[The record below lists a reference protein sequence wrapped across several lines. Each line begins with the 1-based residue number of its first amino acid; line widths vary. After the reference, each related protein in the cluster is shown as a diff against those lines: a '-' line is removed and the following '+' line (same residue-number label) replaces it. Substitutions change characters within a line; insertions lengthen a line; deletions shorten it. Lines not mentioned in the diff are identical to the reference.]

1 LISIKE
7 NNSHYIN
14 TGDIMNTFSVPQF
27 LSEMSVSKDDPEL
40 ELAMDAVEL
49 TELGCDD
56 GWLARQ
62 EHFGVAGAME
72 RQIEYLG
79 SVLLPNA
86 EDKIKKMASDGII
99 GESYTQDHWFGTTN
113 SDSPHEN
120 EEISFDQQIED
131 QQNFADGLRAR
142 MRTAAIR
149 MVTRIKA
156 HDELSN
162 TLGQLTY
169 SAIKAKATANR
180 NAKATA

>member
-1 LISIKE
+1 MTFTVQGFISGLVEENPTLFKWNQKE
-7 NNSHYIN
+7 PEKN
-14 TGDIMNTFSVPQF
+14 DA
-27 LSEMSVSKDDPEL
+27 EL
-40 ELAMDAVEL
+40 ELAMDSVNL

-79 SVLLPNA
+79 NTLLPNA
-86 EDKIKKMASDGII
+86 EAKIQKMASGGII

-113 SDSPHEN
+113 TESPHEN
-120 EEISFDQQIED
+120 EEIAFDQQIED
-131 QQNFADGLRAR
+131 QQNFADDLRAR

-156 HDELSN
+156 HDDISN

-180 NAKATA
+180 MAKA

>member
-1 LISIKE
+1 MTFTVQGFISGLVEENPTLFKWNQKE
-7 NNSHYIN
+7 PEKN
-14 TGDIMNTFSVPQF
+14 DA
-27 LSEMSVSKDDPEL
+27 EL
-40 ELAMDAVEL
+40 ELAMDSVKL

-79 SVLLPNA
+79 NTLLPNA
-86 EDKIKKMASDGII
+86 EAKVQKMASGGII

-113 SDSPHEN
+113 TESPHEN
-120 EEISFDQQIED
+120 EEIAFDQQIED
-131 QQNFADGLRAR
+131 QQNFADDLRAR

-156 HDELSN
+156 HDDISN

-169 SAIKAKATANR
+169 SAIKAKAAANR
-180 NAKATA
+180 AA

>member
-1 LISIKE
+1 MVNIL
-7 NNSHYIN
+7 NFIN
-14 TGDIMNTFSVPQF
+14 TGDDMTFNIAEYLGDMVVNP
-27 LSEMSVSKDDPEL
+27 DDPEL
-40 ELAMDAVEL
+40 ELATDAVKL

-56 GWLARQ
+56 AWLARQ

-79 SVLLPNA
+79 TTLLPNA
-86 EDKIKKMASDGII
+86 EAKITKMSSSGVI
-99 GESYTQDHWFGTTN
+99 GESYSADHWFGTTN

-149 MVTRIKA
+149 MVTRVRA
-156 HDELSN
+156 HDDVSKMLD
-162 TLGQLTY
+162 QLTY
-169 SAIKAKATANR
+169 SAIKAKAASNR
-180 NAKATA
+180 MAKA